1 MIQSFCLFHKPKG
14 VISLQCSI
22 RKHVILRKI
31 EEKGVV
37 AVIRAKN
44 KDEGRKLS
52 EAVFRGGIPAVE
64 ITMTVPGALDIIKD
78 LSGISDSNGM
88 ILGAGTV
95 IDAETARLCILAGAS
110 YVVTPF
116 LSAEVLRMCNRYSVP
131 CLPGTGT
138 VAEIVSAM
146 ELGADVV
153 KIFPGEV
160 LGPSFIKAALGPL
173 PNAKMMPTGGV
184 SPDNLEEWIK
194 AGAFAVGMGGA
205 LTNPAT
211 RNGDYLKVEEI
222 ARAVV
227 RKIGQIRQAVE

>member
-1 MIQSFCLFHKPKG
+1 MPG
-14 VISLQCSI
+14 SI
-22 RKHVILRKI
+22 RKHEILQKI
-31 EEKGVV
+31 EEKGIV

-44 KDEGRKLS
+44 RDEGRQLS
-52 EAVFRGGIPAVE
+52 DAVFRGGIPAVE
-64 ITMTVPGALDIIKD
+64 ITMTVPGALEIMKD
-78 LSGISDSNGM
+78 LSGIYEKEGI

-95 IDAETARLCILAGAS
+95 MDAETARLCILAGAS

-116 LSAEVLRMCNRYSVP
+116 LSAEVIRICNRYSVP

-138 VAEIVSAM
+138 VAEIVTAM

-160 LGPSFIKAALGPL
+160 LGPSFIKATLGPL
-173 PNAKMMPTGGV
+173 PYAKMMPTGGV
-184 SPDNLEEWIK
+184 SQDNLGDWIK

-211 RNGDYLKVEEI
+211 RSGDYLKVEEI
-222 ARAVV
+222 ARSVV
-227 RKIGQIRQAVE
+227 ENIERIRKAGK